1 MDIWRWSADWIEWIF
16 CYISATTRPKLIMYF
31 LHSFLPCVAKYCPR
45 GFTPPVPR
53 TYPDVTTKKSMM
65 FHMFRM

>member
-16 CYISATTRPKLIMYF
+16 CYISCNCKTQTHYLLSPL
-31 LHSFLPCVAKYCPR
+31 LPPYMLLNIALAVSLP
-45 GFTPPVPR
+45 PR